1 MSGLL
6 CPRFFLVWRGLL
18 ERGPNALRSLQEAQE
33 ETRMRARDGG
43 GKRETVNRDARRFFY
58 GKFETV
64 CVIRF
69 VSLGTA
75 PPFRLSLF
83 FCFSPRRKT
92 HTTEN
97 WTFSVRLFSRPL
109 FFCSDTPFCDARAQV
124 RARPRTTHP
133 PQIISISRFFAPIA
147 VGQERRR
154 HFFEKRSLGQSVC
167 ARRFKP
173 PPPPLSFSFFWQ
185 TAPECVCARVSLSV
199 FFCLNAPLFFVCP
212 RCAV

>member
-1 MSGLL
+1 MACRGAFPCSQYDVERQRPALGNGGARVFHEKKRRCAVYVWTPL
-6 CPRFFLVWRGLL
+6 PPFFLVWRGLL

-75 PPFRLSLF
+75 PPFRLSLSF

-109 FFCSDTPFCDARAQV
+109 FFAQILLFATRAPRSVPV
-124 RARPRTTHP
+124 RAPPTP
-133 PQIISISRFFAPIA
+133 PQIISISRFFCAH
-147 VGQERRR
+147 RRGTGAAAT
-154 HFFEKRSLGQSVC
+154 FF
-167 ARRFKP
+167 
-173 PPPPLSFSFFWQ
+173 
-185 TAPECVCARVSLSV
+185 
-199 FFCLNAPLFFVCP
+199 
-212 RCAV
+212 

>member
-1 MSGLL
+1 MRSVCLDSFAPVFFGLAGVV
-6 CPRFFLVWRGLL
+6 RTRSQRVAFLTG
-18 ERGPNALRSLQEAQE
+18 G
-33 ETRMRARDGG
+33 ARRNENVCEGWW
-43 GKRETVNRDARRFFY
+43 GKKETVNRDARRFFY

-75 PPFRLSLF
+75 PPFRLSFFLF
-83 FCFSPRRKT
+83 LSQAKT

-97 WTFSVRLFSRPL
+97 WTFSVRLFSAL
-109 FFCSDTPFCDARAQV
+109 FFLLRYSFLR
-124 RARPRTTHP
+124 RARPGPCPSAHHP
-133 PQIISISRFFAPIA
+133 PPPNHIHLSVFLRPSPWD
-147 VGQERRR
+147 
-154 HFFEKRSLGQSVC
+154 RSGGDIFLKKDPLDSLCVC

-199 FFCLNAPLFFVCP
+199 FFV
-212 RCAV
+212 